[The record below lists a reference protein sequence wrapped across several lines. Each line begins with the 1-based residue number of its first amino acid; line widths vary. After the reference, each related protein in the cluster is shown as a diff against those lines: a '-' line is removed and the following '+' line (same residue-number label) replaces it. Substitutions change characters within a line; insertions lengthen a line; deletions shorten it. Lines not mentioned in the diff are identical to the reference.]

1 MQPQMG
7 LTWVSQMFFITVIL
21 LAILHID
28 YVLKCEVVVQL
39 RQGKDCC

>member
-7 LTWVSQMFFITVIL
+7 LTWVSQMFLIIVIL

-28 YVLKCEVVVQL
+28 YVLKCEVVVQS
-39 RQGKDCC
+39 RQVKDCS